1 MTLKSPVELKML
13 VPQIDLGGQTFKE
26 KATEIEVL
34 QSGEWEHPQYGIIRI
49 TEDDID
55 KFVQSFDDGVRKV
68 DIAIDQE
75 HMPEKGAAGWYKS
88 LRKVVE
94 DGKAKLT
101 ASVEWTA
108 LGKQLLNDGVFKYF
122 SPEFDFD
129 YEDMETHEAFDNVLI
144 GGALTNRPYFKS
156 LAPVMLS
163 ENMYARFGDAGYKCE
178 CVKCGVTVTTDKH
191 CRDIKCPKCGGQM
204 RRAERPGAGF
214 NDLEL
219 SKGGEKEAMT
229 KDELKA
235 QLAEDSEF
243 VLPEDA
249 TDEDKA
255 AFEEASTELA
265 EEAENKEEGD
275 EAPEGDEEGEEE
287 EEKDETVKASENFI
301 SKAEHSKQM
310 NELKSKMGVVE
321 KKLRFKEVT
330 TAVQGYVFSESN
342 PDGVL
347 LPKNTEAA
355 INILMAS
362 TPKSAK
368 LFTEFL
374 TELPA
379 VSAKL
384 FTEQGGSEGDSG
396 DNAAKV
402 ERKAD
407 KMIEEGKAQTY
418 GEAVKTLQR
427 NEPELFED

>member
-1 MTLKSPVELKML
+1 MITVSPAELKML

-122 SPEFDFD
+122 SPEFEFD

-163 ENMYARFGDAGYKCE
+163 ENMYARFS
-178 CVKCGVTVTTDKH
+178 
-191 CRDIKCPKCGGQM
+191 
-204 RRAERPGAGF
+204 
-214 NDLEL
+214 DLEL
-219 SKGGEKEAMT
+219 SEGGEKEAMT

-265 EEAENKEEGD
+265 EEAENKEEG
-275 EAPEGDEEGEEE
+275 GEETE
-287 EEKDETVKASENFI
+287 EVEEVETEEKEEKDEAVKASENFI

>member
-94 DGKAKLT
+94 DGKTKLK

-163 ENMYARFGDAGYKCE
+163 ENMYARFS
-178 CVKCGVTVTTDKH
+178 
-191 CRDIKCPKCGGQM
+191 
-204 RRAERPGAGF
+204 
-214 NDLEL
+214 DLEL
-219 SKGGEKEAMT
+219 SEGGEKEAMT

>member
-163 ENMYARFGDAGYKCE
+163 ENMYARFS
-178 CVKCGVTVTTDKH
+178 
-191 CRDIKCPKCGGQM
+191 
-204 RRAERPGAGF
+204 
-214 NDLEL
+214 DLEL
-219 SKGGEKEAMT
+219 SEGGEKEAMT

-275 EAPEGDEEGEEE
+275 GETGDGNGDDVADEGNGDDDDEGNG
-287 EEKDETVKASENFI
+287 DAVKASENFI